1 MEMEE
6 QEAEGVIDYKSA
18 DFWTLRGAA
27 MLTMLN

>member
-6 QEAEGVIDYKSA
+6 QEAGVIEYKSA